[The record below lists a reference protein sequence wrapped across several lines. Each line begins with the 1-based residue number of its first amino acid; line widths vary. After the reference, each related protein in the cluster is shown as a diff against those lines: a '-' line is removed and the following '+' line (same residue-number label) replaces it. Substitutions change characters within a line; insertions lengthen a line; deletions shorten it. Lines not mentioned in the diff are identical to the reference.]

1 MKCRSF
7 LIYASFLFGFLPI
20 LQAQT
25 DNVGI
30 NTTDP
35 RTKLEVGGDMN
46 VNGGIQ
52 INELNAV
59 GMADQ
64 SVLLGQLGD
73 GLVKELD
80 AGVEGTAI
88 AYFQEYRLRNMNG
101 DWVLDFNTNINS
113 SEYVVTIISAFF
125 SQGLEMSSNPTNF
138 TIPYI
143 SAYIDGGTWHLI
155 ADYPSANPVTNAEG
169 VWVIRTLILSK
180 DFSKD
185 FPQQVVD
192 LNGTRNGAASTP
204 VID

>member
-1 MKCRSF
+1 MKCRSL
-7 LIYASFLFGFLPI
+7 LIYVSFLFGFLPI

-30 NTTDP
+30 NTTNP

-52 INELNAV
+52 INELNPV
-59 GMADQ
+59 GATDK
-64 SVLLGQLGD
+64 SILLGQQGD
-73 GLVKELD
+73 GFVKELD

-88 AYFQEYRLRNMNG
+88 AYFQEYRLSNMNG

-125 SQGLEMSSNPTNF
+125 NQGLEMSSNPSNF

-143 SAYIDGGTWHLI
+143 SAYVDGGTWHLI
-155 ADYPSANPVTNAEG
+155 ADYPSANPVTANQG

-185 FPQQVVD
+185 FPQQVVNM
-192 LNGTRNGAASTP
+192 NGTRAGAAATP